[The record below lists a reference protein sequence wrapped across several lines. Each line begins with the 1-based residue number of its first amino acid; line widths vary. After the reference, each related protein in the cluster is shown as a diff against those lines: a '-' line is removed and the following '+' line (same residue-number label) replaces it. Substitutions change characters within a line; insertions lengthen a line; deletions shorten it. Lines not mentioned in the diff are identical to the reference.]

1 MRALVEEH
9 GPLSVKER
17 RRGRPTDA
25 YGTLVRSIVGQQL
38 STRAAAT
45 IYNRVLDLFGG
56 QVPTPAALI
65 AVAPD
70 SLRAAGLSR
79 AKVAYLR
86 DLAERVEDGELD
98 LDQLSQLSDAEVS
111 EQLTAV
117 KGIGQWS
124 ADMFLIFYLGRPD
137 ILAVGDLGIRRAVE
151 RLYGLPQI
159 PDAKTLER
167 IAEPWRPFRSLA
179 CLYLWTSLDN
189 APVPT

>member
-9 GPLSVKER
+9 GTLSLGQR

-38 STRAAAT
+38 STRAAST
-45 IYNRVLDLFGG
+45 IYDRVLALFGG
-56 QVPTPAALI
+56 EVPSPAQLI
-65 AVAPD
+65 AAEPD
-70 SLRAAGLSR
+70 DLRAAGLSR

-86 DLAERVEDGELD
+86 DLAERIEDGELD
-98 LDQLSQLSDAEVS
+98 LDHLSQLSDEQVS

-137 ILAVGDLGIRRAVE
+137 VLAAGDLGIRHAVE
-151 RLYGLPQI
+151 RAYGLDKI
-159 PDAKTLER
+159 PDAKTIAR
-167 IAEPWRPFRSLA
+167 IAEPWRPYRSLA
-179 CLYLWTSLDN
+179 CLYLWASLDN
-189 APVPT
+189 APV